1 MRTVTADPMG
11 DTPME
16 YGFGI
21 PTRFPLADHPSV
33 EAIATHAEVPGFSRL
48 AVSDH
53 FIPLLATDFR
63 YPYTGAFP
71 DSVIGEYMEQ
81 FTFIVFLAALTLR
94 GWLLTSITAAPSRDA
109 IETTKLVS
117 TTGNVPGSRLSSRPA
132 RTGWRGSRW
141 SGHSH
146 PPQTCR

>member
-1 MRTVTADPMG
+1 
-11 DTPME
+11 ME

-33 EAIATHAEVPGFSRL
+33 EAIATHAEAPSFSRL

-63 YPYTGAFP
+63 YPYAGAFP

-94 GWLLTSITAAPSRDA
+94 GWLLTSVTAAPRRDA
-109 IETTKLVS
+109 IETTEARLHHRQRVRKPIIFEANTHPMEECKVVRAQPSAANMQVS
-117 TTGNVPGSRLSSRPA
+117 RSRR
-132 RTGWRGSRW
+132 
-141 SGHSH
+141 
-146 PPQTCR
+146 

>member
-1 MRTVTADPMG
+1 MHTVTADPMG

-21 PTRFPLADHPSV
+21 PTRFPLADHPSG
-33 EAIATHAEVPGFSRL
+33 EAIATHAEAPGFSRL

-81 FTFIVFLAALTLR
+81 FIFIVFLAALTFR

-109 IETTKLVS
+109 IETTEFVS

-132 RTGWRGSRW
+132 RTGWRGSGW
-141 SGHSH
+141 SGHNH